1 MERYIICP
9 SCKDHNTLDSNFCK
23 TCGTQLIFF
32 NEKPSSKAK
41 QNPISHDAAVTI
53 ITAEYSYEGQSIN
66 NAANGKGKGVFRDGK
81 VYVGE
86 WKNGVI
92 HGKGEMRYPNG
103 DVYSGEWNN
112 NQICGQGVCQY
123 QDGRKY
129 NGHWKNNQ
137 KDGKGVFTWPN
148 GDKYDGY
155 WVKDQFSGIGTYYY
169 ADGKKYCGDW
179 LNHKKN
185 GKGIMTWA
193 NGSSYDG
200 AWENDNIS
208 GIGTYTYADGAKYTG
223 EWKNNKRHGKGILLE
238 SNGESYEGE
247 WLNGKRSGFGIMT
260 YADGSKYE
268 GQWENDQKQDTVVLA
283 SSSKKAEINTQK
295 NNETA
300 SPVAENRSSSPAI
313 KSDTKPDIQAAK
325 RRDYIVTFLTLIAL
339 SSLIAGVIFLGIAG
353 LNKWRIRNKINNYE
367 NDFVTD
373 IAETKYIQFIQ
384 SDPSLKK
391 IFPPNSFDLDYDA
404 FFDILKVLCKR
415 GDEQVVRRYIYS
427 ITSNKEIL
435 NKALWVLGIKPVN
448 DDVIFVGENDYINI
462 IASKVINEM
471 ETIKNCNSYKDLN
484 RSNRFLLKR
493 LYSYSI
499 PVYDYIADS
508 PDPHTILDES
518 FMMPST
524 ALIIAACLGVLFLVA
539 AYIGGTIIE
548 NTNTKNK

>member
-185 GKGIMTWA
+185 GKGIMTWV

-238 SNGESYEGE
+238 SNGKSYEGE

-268 GQWENDQKQDTVVLA
+268 GQWENDLRNGNGILIHASGEKEEGSWKDGKIILPPKEEGIIIPQNVSVQKENNSPLPEKKEHKVRNFFLYTFVLIVILAIIVVGIHFVIRGIVHGVVWFA
-283 SSSKKAEINTQK
+283 GTGESSSVTSKQAAENIEQRIKQFIKTDASLLRKFPPVSFDLTTDTSND
-295 NNETA
+295 NELTSLFLFLRNKGNDRLTEKFWVA
-300 SPVAENRSSSPAI
+300 LYGTSDYPVAMTKKLSDPSISEEGVHNFLSIIYLLCISKEMNRIEPKTIIDKVEELSQSSI
-313 KSDTKPDIQAAK
+313 GIWI
-325 RRDYIVTFLTLIAL
+325 IVTF
-339 SSLIAGVIFLGIAG
+339 
-353 LNKWRIRNKINNYE
+353 
-367 NDFVTD
+367 
-373 IAETKYIQFIQ
+373 
-384 SDPSLKK
+384 
-391 IFPPNSFDLDYDA
+391 
-404 FFDILKVLCKR
+404 
-415 GDEQVVRRYIYS
+415 
-427 ITSNKEIL
+427 
-435 NKALWVLGIKPVN
+435 
-448 DDVIFVGENDYINI
+448 I
-462 IASKVINEM
+462 I
-471 ETIKNCNSYKDLN
+471 
-484 RSNRFLLKR
+484 
-493 LYSYSI
+493 
-499 PVYDYIADS
+499 
-508 PDPHTILDES
+508 
-518 FMMPST
+518 
-524 ALIIAACLGVLFLVA
+524 LFLWRL
-539 AYIGGTIIE
+539 ISSSRS
-548 NTNTKNK
+548 